1 MIYIFLKAFI
11 HSEPQEVKNQGLYYD
26 KGHCCD
32 TEKLTKLLM
41 ALGKWSDENDIQPV
55 SQS

>member
-1 MIYIFLKAFI
+1 M
-11 HSEPQEVKNQGLYYD
+11 KNQGLYYD

-41 ALGKWSDENDIQPV
+41 AIGKWSDETRDETDIQPV